1 MHERNSHLMV
11 NTLITPVSSEAI
23 DWQAASYLA
32 SGCCGGVF
40 AVQPG
45 IVGKVAP
52 RILPHEASI
61 QTQWAQEG
69 VALPVLAYAQ
79 AQWLPSHIRQ
89 AAWSL
94 HGLRRLSF
102 DSSCTCHLPVDV
114 LLMPR
119 AERICTDDEC
129 ADNGEVAHLCERV
142 GHVCWHMGQHL
153 WDEHAGNIAVY
164 QGCYVALDFG
174 DVNATVDA
182 LHGGKENQQ

>member
-11 NTLITPVSSEAI
+11 NTPIAPVSSEAI

-32 SGCCGGVF
+32 SGCCGVVF

-45 IVGKVAP
+45 IVAKVAP

-61 QTQWAQEG
+61 QSTLAQEG
-69 VALPVLAYAQ
+69 LALSVLAYAQ

-89 AAWSL
+89 AACSL

-119 AERICTDDEC
+119 AERICTDEEYADTDEL
-129 ADNGEVAHLCERV
+129 VALAERV
-142 GHVCWHMGQHL
+142 GQVCWHIGQYL

-164 QGCYVALDFG
+164 QGRYIALDFG
-174 DVNATVDA
+174 DCCET
-182 LHGGKENQQ
+182 LRP